1 MESKTESI
9 NENKE
14 AQPIPTS
21 EVLTKLVTA
30 GNLDEFYS
38 ENAEQL
44 NVPALSDYLN
54 ELCESKGISSSDLM
68 QKTDIERGFGY
79 QIFTGRRRLSRD
91 VALKLAL
98 GLGLN
103 VDETQRLLLISKN
116 SQLYPRVARDA
127 AILYSLHNG
136 IDYRETQVKL
146 HDLEMTILGEDTK
159 YEKLIR

>member
-1 MESKTESI
+1 MKNNEESK
-9 NENKE
+9 NDNKE

-30 GNLDEFYS
+30 ENLDEFYN

-44 NVPALSDYLN
+44 QVPVLSDYLN
-54 ELCESKGISSSDLM
+54 ELCESKGISSGDLM

-98 GLGLN
+98 GLGLD
-103 VDETQRLLLISKN
+103 VDETQKLLLISKN

-146 HDLEMTILGEDTK
+146 HDLGMTILGEDTK
-159 YEKLIR
+159 YEKLVR